1 MIIDRRN
8 LLIEIF
14 FVKLFV
20 SLIFRTI
27 RATITKVPLQV
38 KPFVVNLDMTLLDRD
53 QKIKSYIYIILSFI
67 YN

>member
-14 FVKLFV
+14 FIKLFV
-20 SLIFRTI
+20 IFRTI